1 MQNIGH
7 INIGFVDTN
16 FLFFLTLI
24 ISLQVSERQ
33 NQAFGGGP
41 PLNQVCHSLSLIHG
55 IGFFLC
61 CRCRFQLSNT
71 KAFFFFLV
79 VVVGSE
85 ILMLGLC
92 HLNCVCVTNSV
103 IRSLENSFRN
113 LKIFFFIV
121 LLFEI
126 KSLISVL

>member
-1 MQNIGH
+1 MQNIRH

-41 PLNQVCHSLSLIHG
+41 HSIRYVILSLSFMEFDS
-55 IGFFLC
+55 FFVVAVD
-61 CRCRFQLSNT
+61 SNSPIQ
-71 KAFFFFLV
+71 KPFFFL

-92 HLNCVCVTNSV
+92 HLNCICVTNSV

-113 LKIFFFIV
+113 LKKKNFYCFAI
-121 LLFEI
+121 
-126 KSLISVL
+126 